1 MKKIRVN
8 LDKKVTST
16 YEICIGYDVL
26 DRIGLLIAKNM
37 PARHYVIITD
47 FNISAIYGGLLLERL
62 RGMSLSADIVDFPAG
77 EDAKNIA
84 TAIGIVERL
93 MRLGAD
99 RKSALLALGGG
110 VVGDMTG
117 FIASTFMRS
126 VPYIQ
131 IPTTLMAQVDSSIG
145 GKTAI
150 DLPEGKNL
158 LGTFY
163 QPKGVYID
171 VKFLDTL
178 PEEEMS
184 NGLAEVIKYGVIDNV
199 EVFNFL
205 EGNIEAIRGRDRV
218 VIEEMI
224 ASACRIKK
232 GIVEIDEKEMGIR
245 RVLNFGHTIGH
256 AIEAESN
263 YTISHGAA
271 VSMGMVAASR
281 ISESMYDFPYRDCER
296 IERLLETAGLPS
308 RIPQTIT
315 TDGIMARLKAD
326 KKKEGDTIN
335 FVLLKKMGM
344 PFINGGVPV
353 SILRETAEALKE

>member
-1 MKKIRVN
+1 MKKIKVN
-8 LDKKVTST
+8 LDKKVAPS

-26 DRIGLLIAKNM
+26 DRIGLLIARHM
-37 PARHYVIITD
+37 PALHYIIITD
-47 FNISAIYGGLLLERL
+47 VNVSAIYGKMLLDRL
-62 RGMSLSADIVDFPAG
+62 KGMALPADMIEFPAG
-77 EDAKNIA
+77 EDAKS
-84 TAIGIVERL
+84 IGTTVAVVERL
-93 MRLGAD
+93 LRLGAD

-110 VVGDMTG
+110 VVGDVTG

-163 QPKGVYID
+163 QPRGVFID

-184 NGLAEVIKYGVIDNV
+184 SGLAEAIKYGVIDNV
-199 EVFNFL
+199 EFFNFL
-205 EGNIEAIRGRDRV
+205 ERNIDAIKERDRDV
-218 VIEEMI
+218 LEEIIEN
-224 ASACRIKK
+224 ACRIKK
-232 GIVEIDEKEMGIR
+232 GIVEIDEKEMGLR

-263 YTISHGAA
+263 YTMSHGAA
-271 VSMGMVAASR
+271 VSLGMVAAAR
-281 ISESMYDFPYRDCER
+281 ISESMHDFPHSDRER
-296 IERLLETAGLPS
+296 IEHLLESVGLS
-308 RIPQTIT
+308 CRIPRTIT
-315 TDGIMARLKAD
+315 TDGIMARLRAD
-326 KKKEGDTIN
+326 KKKEGDRIH
-335 FVLLKKMGM
+335 FVLLKKIGM
-344 PFINGGVPV
+344 PFINGGVPE
-353 SILRETAEALKE
+353 SILCETVEEIKK

>member
-1 MKKIRVN
+1 MKKIKVN
-8 LDKKVTST
+8 LDKKVASS

-37 PARHYVIITD
+37 PALHYIIITD
-47 FNISAIYGGLLLERL
+47 VNVSAIYGRMLLDRL
-62 RGMSLSADIVDFPAG
+62 RGMSLPADMIEFPAG
-77 EDAKNIA
+77 EDTKNIGTTIA
-84 TAIGIVERL
+84 IVERL
-93 MRLGAD
+93 IKLGAD

-110 VVGDMTG
+110 VVGDVTG

-163 QPKGVYID
+163 QPRGVFID

-184 NGLAEVIKYGVIDNV
+184 SGLAEAIKYGVIDNV

-205 EGNIEAIRGRDRV
+205 ERNIEAIKERDRDV
-218 VIEEMI
+218 LEEMI
-224 ASACRIKK
+224 ENACRIKK
-232 GIVEIDEKEMGIR
+232 GIVEIDEKELGMR

-271 VSMGMVAASR
+271 VSLGMVAAAR
-281 ISESMYDFPYRDCER
+281 ISESMHDFPRRDRER
-296 IERLLETAGLPS
+296 IEHLLESAGLS
-308 RIPQTIT
+308 CRIPQTIT
-315 TDGIMARLKAD
+315 TDGIMARLRAD
-326 KKKEGDTIN
+326 KKKEGDRIH

-344 PFINGGVPV
+344 PFINGGVPESV
-353 SILRETAEALKE
+353 LRETVEEMKK